1 MSGHLYH
8 SPETLMAWIQRTAV
22 SAAEAFA
29 KGEIDEQEYQRA
41 LTVDRE
47 QLTAELLKTIRHL
60 RIRTGREV
68 RDGSS

>member
-1 MSGHLYH
+1 
-8 SPETLMAWIQRTAV
+8 MAWIQRTA
-22 SAAEAFA
+22 AAAGESFA

-60 RIRTGREV
+60 RPRTGKEV
-68 RDGSS
+68 PDASP